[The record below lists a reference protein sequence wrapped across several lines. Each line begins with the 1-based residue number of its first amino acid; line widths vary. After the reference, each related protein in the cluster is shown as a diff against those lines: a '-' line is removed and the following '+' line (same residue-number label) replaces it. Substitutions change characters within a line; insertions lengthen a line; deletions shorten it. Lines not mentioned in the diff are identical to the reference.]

1 MELEACLIAVALVMS
16 LWLRPW
22 RMLSR
27 QALGKD
33 GPSEPSPLVTPLL
46 ATLVVLPWLW
56 ALPTLHRMPLQLQWS
71 GACLVVLM
79 LGWPLAIPALVA
91 VGGIAAVLSPSLDW
105 ADAVGTIAWQGV
117 VPATLALA
125 LGAVIR
131 RLIGTQP
138 FVYVLG
144 RAFLGTAV
152 CLFLANVLG
161 QWSGHS
167 LPGVEGDLSLVA
179 RWLMAWGDA
188 FVTGMLT
195 AIFVA
200 FKPEWLATWSDRLY
214 LRKPIEADRRG
225 WWILDIAQAAHAS
238 GAR

>member
-27 QALGKD
+27 QALEKD

-91 VGGIAAVLSPSLDW
+91 LRPCFHPRSTGLTPW
-105 ADAVGTIAWQGV
+105 A
-117 VPATLALA
+117 
-125 LGAVIR
+125 R
-131 RLIGTQP
+131 
-138 FVYVLG
+138 
-144 RAFLGTAV
+144 
-152 CLFLANVLG
+152 
-161 QWSGHS
+161 
-167 LPGVEGDLSLVA
+167 LPGKGLCLPPWRWHWA
-179 RWLMAWGDA
+179 RL
-188 FVTGMLT
+188 
-195 AIFVA
+195 
-200 FKPEWLATWSDRLY
+200 
-214 LRKPIEADRRG
+214 
-225 WWILDIAQAAHAS
+225 S
-238 GAR
+238 GA

>member
-1 MELEACLIAVALVMS
+1 MELEVCLIAVALAIS

-27 QALGKD
+27 QALEKD

-214 LRKPIEADRRG
+214 LRKPD
-225 WWILDIAQAAHAS
+225 
-238 GAR
+238 

>member
-1 MELEACLIAVALVMS
+1 MELEACLIAVALALS

-27 QALGKD
+27 QALEKD

-117 VPATLALA
+117 VPASLALA

-214 LRKPIEADRRG
+214 LRKPD
-225 WWILDIAQAAHAS
+225 
-238 GAR
+238 

>member
-1 MELEACLIAVALVMS
+1 MELEACLIAVALAIS

-91 VGGIAAVLSPSLDW
+91 VGCIAAVLSPSLDW

-214 LRKPIEADRRG
+214 LRKPD
-225 WWILDIAQAAHAS
+225 
-238 GAR
+238 

>member
-1 MELEACLIAVALVMS
+1 MEIEACLIAVALAIS

-27 QALGKD
+27 QALEKD

-152 CLFLANVLG
+152 CVFLANVLG

-214 LRKPIEADRRG
+214 LRKPD
-225 WWILDIAQAAHAS
+225 
-238 GAR
+238 

>member
-1 MELEACLIAVALVMS
+1 MELDACLIAVALAMS

-27 QALGKD
+27 QALEKD

-117 VPATLALA
+117 VPASLALA

-214 LRKPIEADRRG
+214 LRKPD
-225 WWILDIAQAAHAS
+225 
-238 GAR
+238 

>member
-1 MELEACLIAVALVMS
+1 MELEVCLIAVALAVS

-27 QALGKD
+27 QALEKD

-71 GACLVVLM
+71 GACLVMLM

-214 LRKPIEADRRG
+214 LRKPD
-225 WWILDIAQAAHAS
+225 
-238 GAR
+238 

>member
-1 MELEACLIAVALVMS
+1 MELEVCLIAVALTMS

-27 QALGKD
+27 QALEKD
-33 GPSEPSPLVTPLL
+33 VPSEPSPLVTPLL

-117 VPATLALA
+117 VPASLALA

-214 LRKPIEADRRG
+214 LRKPD
-225 WWILDIAQAAHAS
+225 
-238 GAR
+238 

>member
-1 MELEACLIAVALVMS
+1 MWLELAFLLVALGAA
-16 LWLRPW
+16 LAAQPW
-22 RMLSR
+22 RLLASR
-27 QALGKD
+27 K
-33 GPSEPSPLVTPLL
+33 PLVHESHGTPSALWTPLL
-46 ATLVVLPWLW
+46 ATLVLLPWLW
-56 ALPTLHRMPLQLQWS
+56 ALPSLHAMPLQLQWS

-117 VPATLALA
+117 VPASLALA

-214 LRKPIEADRRG
+214 LRKPD
-225 WWILDIAQAAHAS
+225 
-238 GAR
+238 

>member
-1 MELEACLIAVALVMS
+1 MELEVCLIAVALAMS

-27 QALGKD
+27 QALEKD

-46 ATLVVLPWLW
+46 ATLVALPWLW

-214 LRKPIEADRRG
+214 LRKPD
-225 WWILDIAQAAHAS
+225 
-238 GAR
+238 

>member
-1 MELEACLIAVALVMS
+1 MELEVFLIAVALAMS

-27 QALGKD
+27 QALEKD

-214 LRKPIEADRRG
+214 LRKPD
-225 WWILDIAQAAHAS
+225 
-238 GAR
+238 

>member
-1 MELEACLIAVALVMS
+1 MHPVLREILMEPVG
-16 LWLRPW
+16 WLAIGVDQWPEVRPHLPW
-22 RMLSR
+22 LPE
-27 QALGKD
+27 L
-33 GPSEPSPLVTPLL
+33 PPLL

-214 LRKPIEADRRG
+214 LRKPD
-225 WWILDIAQAAHAS
+225 
-238 GAR
+238 

>member
-1 MELEACLIAVALVMS
+1 MELEVCLIAVALTMS
-16 LWLRPW
+16 LWLHPW

-27 QALGKD
+27 EALEKD

-71 GACLVVLM
+71 GACLVMLM

-117 VPATLALA
+117 VPATLTLA

-131 RLIGTQP
+131 RLNGTQP

-167 LPGVEGDLSLVA
+167 LPGVAGDLSLVA

-214 LRKPIEADRRG
+214 LRKPD
-225 WWILDIAQAAHAS
+225 
-238 GAR
+238 

>member
-1 MELEACLIAVALVMS
+1 MELEACLIAVALAMS

-27 QALGKD
+27 QALEKD

-131 RLIGTQP
+131 RLLGTQP

-214 LRKPIEADRRG
+214 LRKPD
-225 WWILDIAQAAHAS
+225 
-238 GAR
+238 

>member
-1 MELEACLIAVALVMS
+1 MELEACLIAVALAMS

-27 QALGKD
+27 QALEKD

-46 ATLVVLPWLW
+46 ATLVVVPWLW

-214 LRKPIEADRRG
+214 LRKPD
-225 WWILDIAQAAHAS
+225 
-238 GAR
+238 

>member
-1 MELEACLIAVALVMS
+1 MELEVCLIAVALTMS

-27 QALGKD
+27 EALEKD

-46 ATLVVLPWLW
+46 APLVVLPWLW

-117 VPATLALA
+117 VPASLALA

-214 LRKPIEADRRG
+214 LRKPD
-225 WWILDIAQAAHAS
+225 
-238 GAR
+238 

>member
-1 MELEACLIAVALVMS
+1 MS

-27 QALGKD
+27 QALGND

-117 VPATLALA
+117 VPASLALA

-214 LRKPIEADRRG
+214 LRKPD
-225 WWILDIAQAAHAS
+225 
-238 GAR
+238 

>member
-1 MELEACLIAVALVMS
+1 MEIEACLIAVALAMS

-27 QALGKD
+27 EALEKD

-71 GACLVVLM
+71 GACLVMLM

-91 VGGIAAVLSPSLDW
+91 VGGIAAVLSPSLDL

-117 VPATLALA
+117 VPATLALS

-214 LRKPIEADRRG
+214 LRKPD
-225 WWILDIAQAAHAS
+225 
-238 GAR
+238 

>member
-1 MELEACLIAVALVMS
+1 MELEVCLIAVALAIS

-27 QALGKD
+27 QALGND

-131 RLIGTQP
+131 HLIGTQP

-214 LRKPIEADRRG
+214 LRKPD
-225 WWILDIAQAAHAS
+225 
-238 GAR
+238 

>member
-1 MELEACLIAVALVMS
+1 MELEACLIAVALAMS

-27 QALGKD
+27 QALEKD

-200 FKPEWLATWSDRLY
+200 FKPAWLATWSDRLY
-214 LRKPIEADRRG
+214 LRKPD
-225 WWILDIAQAAHAS
+225 
-238 GAR
+238 

>member
-1 MELEACLIAVALVMS
+1 MELEVCLIAVALAMS

-27 QALGKD
+27 QALEKD

-117 VPATLALA
+117 VPAALALA

-214 LRKPIEADRRG
+214 LRKPD
-225 WWILDIAQAAHAS
+225 
-238 GAR
+238 

>member
-1 MELEACLIAVALVMS
+1 
-16 LWLRPW
+16 
-22 RMLSR
+22 
-27 QALGKD
+27 
-33 GPSEPSPLVTPLL
+33 
-46 ATLVVLPWLW
+46 
-56 ALPTLHRMPLQLQWS
+56 MPLQLQWS

-214 LRKPIEADRRG
+214 LRKPD
-225 WWILDIAQAAHAS
+225 
-238 GAR
+238 

>member
-1 MELEACLIAVALVMS
+1 MELEACLIAVALAIS
-16 LWLRPW
+16 LRPHPW

-27 QALGKD
+27 QALEKD

-214 LRKPIEADRRG
+214 LRKPD
-225 WWILDIAQAAHAS
+225 
-238 GAR
+238 

>member
-1 MELEACLIAVALVMS
+1 MELEACLIAVALTMS

-27 QALGKD
+27 QALEKD

-117 VPATLALA
+117 VPASLALA

-214 LRKPIEADRRG
+214 LRKPD
-225 WWILDIAQAAHAS
+225 
-238 GAR
+238 

>member
-1 MELEACLIAVALVMS
+1 MELEACLIAVALAIS

-27 QALGKD
+27 QALEKD

-117 VPATLALA
+117 VPSTLALA

-214 LRKPIEADRRG
+214 LRKPD
-225 WWILDIAQAAHAS
+225 
-238 GAR
+238 